1 VLCKHEV
8 VGSIPSGST
17 IAARLIVV
25 LFGGKVLVFA
35 VVALCRHGLLF
46 VIVKSVLSGLPRA
59 GFLGVSPWKMCG
71 SGLSQ
76 LCLELDRP
84 RPGQNEQAGLYL
96 PDVSAAERA
105 SLMEAIKCL
114 KGVQW
119 MPWHR
124 EAMKDVVRCDKPW
137 GGANNL

>member
-1 VLCKHEV
+1 LSLPVRTSV
-8 VGSIPSGST
+8 RV
-17 IAARLIVV
+17 
-25 LFGGKVLVFA
+25 
-35 VVALCRHGLLF
+35 GLLF
-46 VIVKSVLSGLPRA
+46 VIVKSVLSGLQRA
-59 GFLGVSPWKMCG
+59 GFPWV
-71 SGLSQ
+71 
-76 LCLELDRP
+76 RP
-84 RPGQNEQAGLYL
+84 RGDALEWPIPIVLSADRSGPGQDEQAGLYS
-96 PDVSAAERA
+96 SATLVHAERA